1 VSRTDS
7 EVVRRAASVLLLA
20 FALVGCQGSD
30 AGFYDGQAKDE
41 ALRAAKGGPFK
52 GRGSFEDV
60 SVGRVV
66 ERDECPQAPSP
77 EAGPCLNV
85 AVTAAGEAVDL
96 AGKEVGLKVQSEWDF
111 FVWLEKRKD
120 GRWKVTHSTYRPK
133 GVAVNGQ
140 EYIPNQ

>member
-1 VSRTDS
+1 
-7 EVVRRAASVLLLA
+7 
-20 FALVGCQGSD
+20 
-30 AGFYDGQAKDE
+30 
-41 ALRAAKGGPFK
+41 
-52 GRGSFEDV
+52 
-60 SVGRVV
+60 
-66 ERDECPQAPSP
+66 
-77 EAGPCLNV
+77 LNV